1 MNANLYQPY
10 WADSIL
16 AVNALILLHLIG
28 AVAIGLAIGYE
39 RSYHGR
45 AAGMRTY
52 ALVCVASTAL
62 TVIIGHPAQWYGG
75 HFQNME
81 ALGVGPVIQGIM
93 TGIGFLGAGVIMKD
107 GFTIRGLS
115 TAASIWMTAVIG
127 ILIGVGFY
135 IAAFMAALL
144 GVGIMNGVRWV
155 ENILPHQRSMH
166 LTLAYRRV
174 DAPGQEAVK
183 QLIQQHSFK
192 IVDWSYRL
200 AERGEVFEYQLAL
213 QTLHLEKIEVL
224 IRELSNSPNVL
235 EFNLSPARS

>member
-1 MNANLYQPY
+1 MHAALYQTY
-10 WADSIL
+10 WTETIL
-16 AVNALILLHLIG
+16 EVNALILLHLLG

-75 HFQNME
+75 GFQNIE
-81 ALGVGPVIQGIM
+81 ALGAGPVIQGIM

-135 IAAFMAALL
+135 IAAIMAALL
-144 GVGIMNGVRWV
+144 GIGIMNGVRWV
-155 ENILPHQRSMH
+155 ENILPHQHSLH
-166 LTLAYRRV
+166 LTLAYRRS
-174 DAPGQEAVK
+174 DAPDQDAVK
-183 QLIQQHSFK
+183 HQIEQHHFR

-200 AERGEVFEYQLAL
+200 AEHGELFEYQLAL
-213 QTLHLEKIEVL
+213 QTMSTQHISRL
-224 IRELSNSPNVL
+224 IKELNDAPNVL
-235 EFNLSPARS
+235 EFNLSPSRN